1 MRIDHR
7 VNSVAP
13 ISRRIRVYCVVFVR
27 MKVDIRMYYFPRP
40 NVWGV
45 STSRSPR
52 ARAWLL
58 HVKFRESSLE
68 NKYTARTDSRVLSP
82 RRRRDISRC

>member
-1 MRIDHR
+1 MTEGLDNNMFRFFDFICH
-7 VNSVAP
+7 
-13 ISRRIRVYCVVFVR
+13 
-27 MKVDIRMYYFPRP
+27 IRMYYFPRP

-45 STSRSPR
+45 STSRSPG

>member
-1 MRIDHR
+1 MG
-7 VNSVAP
+7 A
-13 ISRRIRVYCVVFVR
+13 VR
-27 MKVDIRMYYFPRP
+27 ACLMLIRMYYFPRP